1 MLGESVH
8 PAVHHSVSVSKV
20 TLHSFEQGRGLGSG
34 IRTPSSQ
41 EGDRGVEKSL
51 IILISKLVLLN
62 QYPGKNTLKAILIWQ
77 GLYVLNFRYEP
88 IILLEI
94 TKNIYNEK

>member
-41 EGDRGVEKSL
+41 EGDRGVEKSASSAQQEILPDVLKTRNPLVISDISL
-51 IILISKLVLLN
+51 IFAPCIKVLD
-62 QYPGKNTLKAILIWQ
+62 YD
-77 GLYVLNFRYEP
+77 
-88 IILLEI
+88 
-94 TKNIYNEK
+94 